1 MNRNNHIKKDEEIE
15 QITTNLE
22 DKKADEEKI
31 RRVSIYNI
39 KSSHPLFDY
48 CDEMTFKSK
57 NLRNAANFHIRRCF
71 IYHNRKEIPSDVQEY
86 FEQMNQYIENFNKEK
101 KKNKVDK
108 LKKLREIRNQL
119 KTNPSKQKEL
129 MEVKNEIDKER
140 KRKYFIQNQ
149 ISEESGT
156 LFYEFLNYYYVHC
169 INVDEENPYRDLPA
183 KTSQQI
189 LRNLNKDWRGFFKAI
204 KDFSKDPSKY
214 TSKPNI
220 PGYKKKDGRAKLSF
234 TYQQCKIIDGYV
246 TFPGT
251 ELTLKIGIETSEL
264 ELKEVRIV
272 PMGVNY
278 KIELVWNKKKSKEN
292 SNLDKNAYMGIDLG
306 VSNFATLTNNIGLN
320 PIIINGRELKSMN
333 QYYNKKRAELQS
345 KLPFY
350 KTADDSMEQ
359 ISWSEKLFLLT
370 EKRNNKITDF
380 MHNASS
386 FVIDY
391 CLKSKIA
398 TIVIG
403 LNDDWKQQLNI
414 GNKNNQN
421 FVSIPFRKFI
431 NQIQYKAEDVGI
443 TVIVREE
450 SYTSKASFFDL
461 DEIPTYKRG
470 NKTKYVFSGKR
481 KYRGLYITKDDK
493 YINADVNGSYN
504 ILRKEYPNLFT
515 KETMKYLSF
524 KPIVVNLI

>member
-524 KPIVVNLI
+524 KPIVINLI

>member
-1 MNRNNHIKKDEEIE
+1 MNRNNHIKKDKEIAIE
-15 QITTNLE
+15 SEDTN
-22 DKKADEEKI
+22 KDEEKI

-39 KSSHPLFDY
+39 KSSHPLFTY
-48 CDEMTFKSK
+48 CDEITFKSK
-57 NLRNAANFHIRRCF
+57 NLRNAANYHIRRCF
-71 IYHNRKEIPSDVQEY
+71 IYHNRDEIPSDVQEY
-86 FEQMNQYIENFNKEK
+86 FEQMNQYIQNFNKEK

-119 KTNPSKQKEL
+119 KATPLKQKEL
-129 MEVKNEIDKER
+129 MKVKNQIEEER
-140 KRKYFIQNQ
+140 KRKYFTQNQ
-149 ISEESGT
+149 ISEECGT

-169 INVDEENPYRDLPA
+169 INDDEENPYKDLPA

-189 LRNLNKDWRGFFKAI
+189 LRNLNKDWKGFFKSI
-204 KDFSKDPSKY
+204 KDFSKNPTKY
-214 TSKPNI
+214 TGKPNI
-220 PGYKKKDGRAKLSF
+220 PGYKKKDGRAKVSF
-234 TYQQCKIIDGYV
+234 TYQQCKIVNGYV
-246 TFPGT
+246 TFPKT
-251 ELTLKIGIETSEL
+251 ELTLKIGIECTEL

-278 KIELVWNKKKSKEN
+278 KIELVWNKKKSEEN
-292 SNLDKNAYMGIDLG
+292 NNLDKNAYMGIDLG
-306 VSNFATLTNNIGLN
+306 VSNFATLTNNIGLS
-320 PIIINGRELKSMN
+320 PIIINGRQLKSMN

-345 KLPFY
+345 NLPFY
-350 KTADDSMEQ
+350 KANDDLMKQ
-359 ISWSEKLFLLT
+359 ISWSKKLSLLT

-391 CLKSKIA
+391 CLRNKIA

-403 LNDDWKQQLNI
+403 LNNDWKQQLNI
-414 GNKNNQN
+414 GKKNNQM
-421 FVSIPFRKFI
+421 FISIPFKKFI
-431 NQIQYKAEDVGI
+431 DQIQYKAEDVGI

-461 DEIPTYKRG
+461 DEIPTYKKD
-470 NKTKYVFSGKR
+470 NKTKYAFSGKR
-481 KYRGLYITKDDK
+481 KYRGLYITKDGK

-504 ILRKEYPNLFT
+504 ILRKEFPQLFT

-524 KPIVVNLI
+524 KPMVVNLI

>member
-1 MNRNNHIKKDEEIE
+1 MNRNNHIKKDEEIA
-15 QITTNLE
+15 IKSE
-22 DKKADEEKI
+22 DKNDEEEKI

-39 KSSHPLFDY
+39 KSSHPLFNY

-71 IYHNRKEIPSDVQEY
+71 IYHNREEIPSDVQEY
-86 FEQMNQYIENFNKEK
+86 FEQMNKYIENFNKEK

-129 MEVKNEIDKER
+129 MKVKNEIDKER

-169 INVDEENPYRDLPA
+169 INDDEENPYRDLPA

-189 LRNLNKDWRGFFKAI
+189 LRNLNKDWKGFFKSI
-204 KDFSKDPSKY
+204 KDFSKNPSKY
-214 TSKPNI
+214 TGKPNI
-220 PGYKKKDGRAKLSF
+220 PRYKKKDGRAKVSF
-234 TYQQCKIIDGYV
+234 TYQQCKITDGYV
-246 TFPGT
+246 TFPET
-251 ELTLKIGIETSEL
+251 ELTLKIGIEHSEL

-292 SNLDKNAYMGIDLG
+292 KNLDKNAYMGIDLG
-306 VSNFATLTNNIGLN
+306 VSNFATLTNNIGLS
-320 PIIINGRELKSMN
+320 PIIINGRQLKSMN

-350 KTADDSMEQ
+350 KANDALMKQ
-359 ISWSEKLFLLT
+359 ISWSKKLSLLT

-391 CLKSKIA
+391 CLKNKIA

-414 GNKNNQN
+414 GKKNNQN
-421 FVSIPFRKFI
+421 FVSIPFRKFVD
-431 NQIQYKAEDVGI
+431 QIQYKAGDVGI

-450 SYTSKASFFDL
+450 SYTSKASFYDL
-461 DEIPTYKRG
+461 DEIPNYKKG
-470 NKTKYVFSGKR
+470 NKTKYIFSGKR

>member
-461 DEIPTYKRG
+461 DEIPTYKREK
-470 NKTKYVFSGKR
+470 NS
-481 KYRGLYITKDDK
+481 
-493 YINADVNGSYN
+493 
-504 ILRKEYPNLFT
+504 
-515 KETMKYLSF
+515 
-524 KPIVVNLI
+524 